1 MQSAT
6 MDAVS
11 GGALANTIHPR
22 PVILCFSHLR
32 WNFVYQRPQHLM
44 SLAARDY
51 DVIYFEEPV
60 HEAVDAPRL
69 RRTAVAPRVELAVPV
84 LPLGM
89 DDADAVAAQR
99 TLIDTRVAQLGAQPR
114 LLWFYTPM
122 ALRFAAHLEHLVC
135 VYDNMD
141 ELSAFRHAPAQ
152 LAVLERELLA
162 RTDVVFCGGR
172 SLYQVKRAQHRNAH
186 AFPSSIDRRH
196 FARARA
202 GLDDPP
208 DQASLPR
215 PRLGYF
221 GVVDERMDLELLDTL
236 AQQRPD
242 WQWIMVGPTAKID
255 PQALPRRPNLHWLG
269 MRRYEALPAYLA
281 HWDVG
286 IMPFA
291 LNEATRFISPT
302 KTPEFLAAGV
312 PVVSTP
318 IRDVVRPYGE
328 RGLVEIATTPDEWLA
343 AIDRVFT
350 RERTPWLARVD
361 RFLAGQSW
369 ENTWQQMQ
377 ALLDGTLHG
386 RLRNARRP
394 ARTTSSIA
402 TEASHS

>member
-1 MQSAT
+1 
-6 MDAVS
+6 
-11 GGALANTIHPR
+11 
-22 PVILCFSHLR
+22 
-32 WNFVYQRPQHLM
+32 
-44 SLAARDY
+44 
-51 DVIYFEEPV
+51 
-60 HEAVDAPRL
+60 
-69 RRTAVAPRVELAVPV
+69 
-84 LPLGM
+84 
-89 DDADAVAAQR
+89 
-99 TLIDTRVAQLGAQPR
+99 
-114 LLWFYTPM
+114 
-122 ALRFAAHLEHLVC
+122 
-135 VYDNMD
+135 
-141 ELSAFRHAPAQ
+141 
-152 LAVLERELLA
+152 
-162 RTDVVFCGGR
+162 
-172 SLYQVKRAQHRNAH
+172 
-186 AFPSSIDRRH
+186 
-196 FARARA
+196 
-202 GLDDPP
+202 
-208 DQASLPR
+208 
-215 PRLGYF
+215 
-221 GVVDERMDLELLDTL
+221 
-236 AQQRPD
+236 
-242 WQWIMVGPTAKID
+242 MVGTTAKID

-386 RLRNARRP
+386 RLRSARRP